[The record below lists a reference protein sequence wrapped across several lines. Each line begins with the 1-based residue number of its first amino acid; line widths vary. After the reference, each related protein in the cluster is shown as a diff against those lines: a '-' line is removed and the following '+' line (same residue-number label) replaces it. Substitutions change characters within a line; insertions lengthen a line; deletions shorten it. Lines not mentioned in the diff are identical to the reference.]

1 MTQGILANIKNRRGG
16 TVKKVPPPS
25 KNGFLM
31 KKAREKRLLGSEW
44 QKRYFQLEMGQLH
57 FSDGKGQKNKLSDSI
72 MLHGIPIA
80 QSLDDPL
87 IIEIHATPI
96 LYIKASSVAETQQWY
111 KTLLEHQK

>member
-1 MTQGILANIKNRRGG
+1 
-16 TVKKVPPPS
+16 
-25 KNGFLM
+25 M